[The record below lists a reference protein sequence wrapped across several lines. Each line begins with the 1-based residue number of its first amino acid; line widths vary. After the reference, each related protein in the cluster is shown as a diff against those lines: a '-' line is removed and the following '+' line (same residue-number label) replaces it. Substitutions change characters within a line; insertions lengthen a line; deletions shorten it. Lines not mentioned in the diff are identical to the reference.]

1 MKFQDAANILDQLHE
16 SDPNEPNATADTKHD
31 FTDAVNADDDEDST
45 DATSSPLADTKLPTT
60 GVRGGIGLHAEEA
73 AAETPVDA
81 GKSVAT
87 SAQAE
92 TQVFDDEAFWADPL
106 VATVYDAEE
115 TEEQE
120 EVNLADDD
128 SLEVDVALDTGCVA
142 HCAGPKQLPPDTPV
156 VKPEGVKLK
165 GFVAANNTPIENY
178 GMANVIMEQAD
189 GSAVGGSF
197 QVVNVSRA
205 LHSGSAIC
213 DAASRACPG
222 GHEVLTTARGAVV
235 VPAGSLSRFLGQ
247 VRHIAKYPRR
257 GGLYVAKMRIR
268 NPKAKQ
274 SFQRPGPGR

>member
-1 MKFQDAANILDQLHE
+1 MVKRCPSPPAPAATD
-16 SDPNEPNATADTKHD
+16 NATDADK
-31 FTDAVNADDDEDST
+31 
-45 DATSSPLADTKLPTT
+45 SP
-60 GVRGGIGLHAEEA
+60 
-73 AAETPVDA
+73 
-81 GKSVAT
+81 AT
-87 SAQAE
+87 SAWTAGSPE
-92 TQVFDDEAFWADPL
+92 RVFDDEAFWSDPL

-115 TEEQE
+115 EHQDPE
-120 EVNLADDD
+120 EVNLADDG
-128 SLEVDVALDTGCVA
+128 LEVEVALDTGCVA

-156 VKPEGVKLK
+156 IKPEGVKLK
-165 GFVAANNTPIENY
+165 NFVAANNTPIENY
-178 GMANVIMEQAD
+178 GMANVVLEQAD

-213 DAASRACPG
+213 DAASKACPS

-257 GGLYVAKMRIR
+257 GGLYVAKMKIR
-268 NPKAKQ
+268 SPKPKQ

>member
-1 MKFQDAANILDQLHE
+1 MLKFQDANDLLKNI
-16 SDPNEPNATADTKHD
+16 NEPNA
-31 FTDAVNADDDEDST
+31 DAT
-45 DATSSPLADTKLPTT
+45 DATADASPEKLPTT

-81 GKSVAT
+81 GKSCAT
-87 SAQAE
+87 SVQAE
-92 TQVFDDEAFWADPL
+92 TQVFDDEAFWSDPL

-115 TEEQE
+115 ESEGQDQRD
-120 EVNLADDD
+120 EVNLADD
-128 SLEVDVALDTGCVA
+128 SIEVEVALDTGCVA

-178 GMANVIMEQAD
+178 GMANVVLEQAD
-189 GSAVGGSF
+189 GTAVGGSF

-213 DAASRACPG
+213 DAASRACPS

-235 VPAGSLSRFLGQ
+235 VPAGALSRFLGQ

-274 SFQRPGPGR
+274 SFQRPGPGQ

>member
-1 MKFQDAANILDQLHE
+1 M
-16 SDPNEPNATADTKHD
+16 
-31 FTDAVNADDDEDST
+31 
-45 DATSSPLADTKLPTT
+45 
-60 GVRGGIGLHAEEA
+60 
-73 AAETPVDA
+73 
-81 GKSVAT
+81 
-87 SAQAE
+87 
-92 TQVFDDEAFWADPL
+92 
-106 VATVYDAEE
+106 ATVYDAEE
-115 TEEQE
+115 ESTGQE
-120 EVNLADDD
+120 EVNLADDTM
-128 SLEVDVALDTGCVA
+128 EVEVALDTGCVA

-178 GMANVIMEQAD
+178 GMASVVLEQAD
-189 GSAVGGSF
+189 GTAVGGSF

-213 DAASRACPG
+213 DAASRACPS

-235 VPAGSLSRFLGQ
+235 VPAGALSRFLGQ